1 VHDPR
6 PSLPRPGNDRASHHR
21 ELASSASLLR
31 RGEPPE
37 LLHPLQLRRRRRVAA
52 QNGREQTERLRDA
65 IWQQAQEID
74 RLHARI
80 AELERPKPTPA
91 IY

>member
-1 VHDPR
+1 
-6 PSLPRPGNDRASHHR
+6 L
-21 ELASSASLLR
+21 LSSCGPCNYGQGAR
-31 RGEPPE
+31 I
-37 LLHPLQLRRRRRVAA
+37 AA
-52 QNGREQTERLRDA
+52 ANGRQQTQRLRDA